1 MSNATDLSDAFSV
14 SSGGT
19 FITKDEKAE
28 VFAEQTPMY
37 VVHVEPASEGQWGVQ
52 TIFHV
57 KAAKWGKDE
66 TRLLAFTHNEYRQR
80 LAEAM
85 QQLMAA
91 NPGKP
96 GGPIYLWK
104 WVTKT
109 GHEAWDI
116 KPQPYTG
123 VLLNQQPQ
131 ATTPS
136 TPAQAAPATPT
147 ISDDDLPF

>member
-1 MSNATDLSDAFSV
+1 MSNATDLSEAFSV
-14 SSGGT
+14 SNGGT

-91 NPGKP
+91 TPGKP
-96 GGPIYLWK
+96 GGPIYLHK

-123 VLLNQQPQ
+123 VLLNQQ
-131 ATTPS
+131 AES
-136 TPAQAAPATPT
+136 TPAPQPVATPT